1 MSDLRWW
8 LALARPY
15 LGWFALGIMLSVVTV
30 AANMA
35 LLAVSGWFLASM
47 AMAGL
52 AAADFNY
59 FTPAAMIRGLAIAR
73 TGGRYLERLVSHSA
87 TLRLLTG
94 LRVWFYRQVE
104 PLSPLQLQGL
114 RSGDLL
120 ARIRADIDTLDSVYL
135 RLITPAVVALVC
147 LGGALLVLATYS
159 ATVALVNLGLMLA
172 AGLALPALVE
182 RLGRRPGADSVAAS
196 ASLKAAVVDA
206 VGGLGE
212 LTIFGALE
220 ARRREIDRL
229 SRQWVAA
236 QSRLSRLSG
245 ASSAGVLLLTNLA
258 VLATAWLMVPL
269 VQQPGRAV
277 VDFAP
282 AVLLVMG
289 AFEAIVQMP
298 AAWQALGQ
306 LRAATQRLRAFESL
320 TPSIVDPA
328 VPAPAPSRDELRFEA
343 VGARY
348 DEHGPWALK
357 DFSERIAPGERIA
370 LVGASG
376 AGKSTLV
383 QLLLRLMAVESG
395 TLRWDGRPVEAY
407 RSEELRARMAVVPQ
421 RIYLFHASVRENLLV
436 GNPEASEAAMFEAAR
451 TACIHDEILA
461 LPEGYDTL
469 VGEEGL
475 RLSGGQ
481 VRRLGI
487 ARALLRGASIVI
499 LDEPCEGLDNA
510 TAARLWANLDRY
522 LADRTLL
529 LISHHPAWV
538 RHVDRIWLLERGA
551 LAATGTHASLMRDSA
566 DYRRLIGGGLSDS
579 QRIEHLVRPV
589 RRLPSDSLDARQ

>member
-1 MSDLRWW
+1 MGDLRWW
-8 LALARPY
+8 LTLARPY
-15 LGWFALGIMLSVVTV
+15 LGWFALGIVLSVITV

-52 AAADFNY
+52 AAEGFNY

-104 PLSPLQLQGL
+104 PLSPLQLQEL

-172 AGLALPALVE
+172 AGLVLPALVE
-182 RLGRRPGADSVAAS
+182 RLGRRPGADSVAVS

-206 VGGLGE
+206 VEGLGE

-220 ARRREIDRL
+220 ARCREVDGL
-229 SRQWVAA
+229 SRRWVAA
-236 QSRLSRLSG
+236 QARLSRLSG
-245 ASSAGVLLLTNLA
+245 ASSAGLLLLTNLA

-269 VQQPGRAV
+269 VQQPGLAA

-282 AVLLVMG
+282 VVLLVMG

-320 TPSIVDPA
+320 TPAVVDPA

-343 VGARY
+343 VSARY

-357 DFSERIAPGERIA
+357 DFSAQIAPGERIA

-383 QLLLRLMAVESG
+383 QLVLRLMAVESG
-395 TLRWDGRPVEAY
+395 TLRWDDRPIGEY
-407 RSEELRARMAVVPQ
+407 RSEELRARLAVVPQ

-436 GNPEASEAAMFEAAR
+436 GCPEASEAAMIEAAR
-451 TACIHDEILA
+451 TACIHDEIMA

-487 ARALLRGASIVI
+487 ARALLREAPIVI

-522 LADRTLL
+522 LDGRTLL

-538 RHVDRIWLLERGA
+538 RHVDRIWLLERGT
-551 LAATGTHASLMRDSA
+551 LSATGTHAALMRDSA
-566 DYRRLIGGGLSDS
+566 DYRRLIGGGLSAP
-579 QRIEHLVRPV
+579 QRREAPYRAAPV
-589 RRLPSDSLDARQ
+589 EFP